1 MFNHFLSWK
10 IKKRGRKIKD
20 RRTRIR
26 ESISNTKKVGR
37 VIDIFFEK
45 NAEFYESSQDE
56 VCFMVEIERISEQ
69 IKSRKGR
76 IAELREEIKA
86 LQ

>member
-1 MFNHFLSWK
+1 MVEYSNV
-10 IKKRGRKIKD
+10 RGLVYDNGLKD
-20 RRTRIR
+20 LNI
-26 ESISNTKKVGR
+26 GR

-76 IAELREEIKA
+76 IAECKRRNKSITITNKK
-86 LQ
+86 

>member
-1 MFNHFLSWK
+1 MVEYSNV
-10 IKKRGRKIKD
+10 RGLVYDNGLKD
-20 RRTRIR
+20 L
-26 ESISNTKKVGR
+26 
-37 VIDIFFEK
+37 
-45 NAEFYESSQDE
+45 DE

>member
-1 MFNHFLSWK
+1 MVEYSNV
-10 IKKRGRKIKD
+10 RGLVYDNGLKD
-20 RRTRIR
+20 LNI
-26 ESISNTKKVGR
+26 GR

-56 VCFMVEIERISEQ
+56 VSFMVEIERISEQ

-76 IAELREEIKA
+76 IAELR
-86 LQ
+86 

>member
-1 MFNHFLSWK
+1 MFNYFLSWK
-10 IKKRGRKIKD
+10 TKKRGRKIKT